1 MSLEKYF
8 TQVQQEAMIAA
19 IQQAE
24 KDTSGEIRIHIEKHC
39 KKSPLDRAVEVFAEL
54 KMHKTALRN
63 GVLVYIAVED
73 KKLSIIGDVGI
84 NTKVPANF
92 WDGIKN
98 NMVKNF
104 QIGKICEGICEAIQE
119 TGKQLKQYFP
129 CQEDDKNELI
139 DDISFN
145 DQK

>member
-8 TQVQQEAMIAA
+8 TQAQKEAMVAA
-19 IQQAE
+19 IRQAE
-24 KDTSGEIRIHIEKHC
+24 KDTSGEIRVHIEKHC

-63 GVLVYIAVED
+63 GVLIYLALED

-84 NTKVPANF
+84 NTKVPGDF

-98 NMVKNF
+98 HMWKISGQAKYAKGSVKPF
-104 QIGKICEGICEAIQE
+104 KKQE
-119 TGKQLKQYFP
+119 
-129 CQEDDKNELI
+129 N
-139 DDISFN
+139 N
-145 DQK
+145 

>member
-8 TQVQQEAMIAA
+8 TQAQNDAMVAA

-24 KDTSGEIRIHIEKHC
+24 KNTSGEIRVHIEKHC

-63 GVLVYIAVED
+63 GVLIYLAIED
-73 KKLSIIGDVGI
+73 KKLSIIGDAGI
-84 NTKVPANF
+84 NIKVPNDF
-92 WDGIKN
+92 WDEIKDR
-98 NMVKNF
+98 MVKNF
-104 QIGKICEGICEAIQE
+104 QAGKICEGICEAIQN
-119 TGKQLKQYFP
+119 TGHQLKQYFP
-129 CQEDDKNELI
+129 CQENDTNELP

>member
-8 TQVQQEAMIAA
+8 TQTQKEAMVAA
-19 IQQAE
+19 IRQAE
-24 KDTSGEIRIHIEKHC
+24 KDTSGEIRVHIEKHC
-39 KKSPLDRAVEVFAEL
+39 KKSSLDRAVEVFAEL

-63 GVLVYIAVED
+63 GVLIYLALED

-84 NTKVPANF
+84 NTKVPGDF

-98 NMVKNF
+98 HMVENF
-104 QIGKICEGICEAIQE
+104 RIGKICEGICEAIQE
-119 TGKQLKQYFP
+119 AGKQLKQYFP
-129 CQEDDKNELI
+129 CQENDTNELP

>member
-8 TQVQQEAMIAA
+8 TQAQKEAMVTA

-24 KDTSGEIRIHIEKHC
+24 KNTSGEIRVHIEKHC

-54 KMHKTALRN
+54 KMHKTVLRN
-63 GVLVYIAVED
+63 GVLIYLALED
-73 KKLSIIGDVGI
+73 KKLSIIGDAGI
-84 NTKVPANF
+84 NTKVPGDF
-92 WDGIKN
+92 WDGIKDR
-98 NMVKNF
+98 MVKNF
-104 QIGKICEGICEAIQE
+104 RAGKICEGICEAIQE

-129 CQEDDKNELI
+129 CQGNDTNELP

>member
-98 NMVKNF
+98 DMVKNF
-104 QIGKICEGICEAIQE
+104 QTGKICEGICEAIQE

-129 CQEDDKNELI
+129 CQEDDKNELT